1 MGRWRRCLV
10 AGGMLAAATVA
21 LAVPTDARAPAPA
34 LFPGGGRAL
43 AAPLVLGASELG
55 QGALDTLNGVTTG
68 EVSSFDD
75 APPQLSLRTFSF
87 VIDPAGGYSAV
98 LRYRVP
104 IVQLRAWRDHVVH
117 FTQTIVLTS
126 PDGTVQAVQM
136 QEDGSVATGALDG
149 TTFTPTGTSE
159 GRMEGNVVALAIPAS
174 LGVTADWTV
183 QAIVRVESDTPFGS
197 VRPVTGFLAGTSI
210 VPVGV
215 LSGEG
220 EATIA
225 GFPSARFTLDQASS
239 AEAPSTG
246 EIVVTAVRVEGEGA
260 DRVIAVDTA
269 SSPLDVAATSG
280 ARIQLSL
287 AGPMFRSMDDPVIM
301 GWSRGV
307 ESDTQVRVSGVNVGT
322 VHVTATDEGLR
333 FAVGAMQLAP
343 AVTIEAGT
351 RLDTLHATLTVGL
364 AADGDIVHSDGNSV
378 RPDVVDTIIEEF
390 DGPRVTVTHPSTGAV
405 ATGFVDADGTFIA
418 TSDTEHF
425 VGVIDAFS
433 NSVVNLSRDLTSSGG
448 LVRQVRLAT
457 VPVAADYT
465 VAGIDAAVGP
475 LSYEN
480 GKAFLKG
487 DGPPATQAVPS
498 TDLPAL
504 DLRWLTG
511 DAAAPATFGGTAQQ
525 PIGAQGGAPDWPLV
539 PLSDDA
545 TETSGFLVQVLAGTT
560 EANGF
565 TADATT
571 PWISSSLLAAPLT
584 PPTTTPPATA
594 PTDPNTPGATTP
606 AATSSRSTG
615 GGIVLLIMIVV
626 AGAAII
632 ATYVVLSRKQR
643 PQQQPM
649 TPPVPPPP
657 EWRVRTDDGPS
668 THTVSEPSDSWS
680 IGVRVQPDSPTI
692 VDVREP
698 EEAS

>member
-1 MGRWRRCLV
+1 M
-10 AGGMLAAATVA
+10 
-21 LAVPTDARAPAPA
+21 PTDARAPVPV
-34 LFPGGGRAL
+34 LFPGGGRVL
-43 AAPLVLGASELG
+43 AAPLVLGATELG
-55 QGALDTLNGVTTG
+55 QGALDTLDGVTTG
-68 EVSSFDD
+68 DVSSFDD
-75 APPQLSLRTFSF
+75 APPELSLRTFSF

-136 QEDGSVATGALDG
+136 QEDGSVATGTLEG
-149 TTFTPTGTSE
+149 TTFTPAGRST
-159 GRMEGNVVALAIPAS
+159 GRMEGNVVALAVPAS
-174 LGVTADWTV
+174 IGVTADWTV
-183 QAIVRVESDTPFGS
+183 QALVRVESDTPFG
-197 VRPVTGFLAGTSI
+197 RIRRTNGYLAGTSI
-210 VPVGV
+210 VPVAV

-246 EIVVTAVRVEGEGA
+246 EIVVTAVRVEGDGA
-260 DRVIAVDTA
+260 ERVIAVDTA
-269 SSPLDVAATSG
+269 TSPLDVPALRS

-287 AGPMFRSMDDPVIM
+287 AGPMFRSMDDPVTM
-301 GWSRGV
+301 GWSGGAD
-307 ESDTQVRVSGVNVGT
+307 SDTQVRVSGVNVGT
-322 VHVTATDEGLR
+322 VHITATDEGLR

-351 RLDTLHATLTVGL
+351 RLDTLHATVTVGL
-364 AADGDIVHSDGNSV
+364 AADGDIVHSDGVSV
-378 RPDVVDTIIEEF
+378 SPDFVDTIIEEF
-390 DGPRVTVTHPSTGAV
+390 DGQRVTITHPSTGAV

-418 TSDTEHF
+418 MSDTEHF

-448 LVRQVRLAT
+448 LVREERLVT

-465 VAGIDAAVGP
+465 AAGIDAATDP

-487 DGPPATQAVPS
+487 DGPPATQAVQT

-504 DLRWLTG
+504 DLSWITG
-511 DAAAPATFGGTAQQ
+511 DGAPSATFGGNAQQ
-525 PIGAQGGAPDWPLV
+525 PIGAQGGSPDWPLAPV
-539 PLSDDA
+539 SDDPD
-545 TETSGFLVQVLAGTT
+545 ETSGFLVQVLAGTT

-571 PWISSSLLAAPLT
+571 PWMSSSLLAAPLT

-594 PTDPNTPGATTP
+594 PTGATTPGATTP
-606 AATSSRSTG
+606 AATSSTSTG
-615 GGIVLLIMIVV
+615 GTIVLLIMIVL
-626 AGAAII
+626 AAAAIV

-643 PQQQPM
+643 PRPEPV

-657 EWRVRTDDGPS
+657 EWRVRTEDGPS
-668 THTVSEPSDSWS
+668 THTVSEPRDSWS
-680 IGVRVQPDSPTI
+680 IGVRVQPDAATT